1 MRLMSRSLI
10 TDSICTSSLS
20 NSP

>member
-1 MRLMSRSLI
+1 MSRSLI